1 MKENELFFAIDLIKE
16 ELKEAYAT
24 SDENTMAN
32 HLLLKENELFFAI
45 DLIKEE
51 LKEAYA
57 TSDENT
63 MANHLTHIVEICNAT
78 KNEHFK
84 WFSNLILKHWKGL
97 ISHAILRLSN
107 GKIEGI
113 NNRIKTVRRMS
124 YGFRDD
130 EYFFLKTSDE
140 NTMANHLT
148 HIVEICNA
156 TKNEHFKWFSNLIL
170 KHWKGL
176 ISHAILRLSNGK
188 IEGINNR
195 IKTVRRMSY
204 GFRDDEYFFL
214 KLIDMSR
221 SIIESKRFEECL
233 MVFEMTNIS
242 S

>member
-1 MKENELFFAIDLIKE
+1 MKKY
-16 ELKEAYAT
+16 KQ
-24 SDENTMAN
+24 
-32 HLLLKENELFFAI
+32 LLKENELFFAI

-57 TSDENT
+57 TSDENK

-84 WFSNLILKHWKGL
+84 WFSNLILKHW
-97 ISHAILRLSN
+97 N
-107 GKIEGI
+107 
-113 NNRIKTVRRMS
+113 
-124 YGFRDD
+124 
-130 EYFFLKTSDE
+130 
-140 NTMANHLT
+140 
-148 HIVEICNA
+148 
-156 TKNEHFKWFSNLIL
+156 
-170 KHWKGL
+170 GL

-221 SIIESKRFEECL
+221 YRSA
-233 MVFEMTNIS
+233 
-242 S
+242 